1 MADVYWLSILTNF
14 WCLMF
19 TVLAI
24 GVGIAYF
31 MIAWSSTKMSFVSLS
46 EPLEWM
52 RGS

>member
-1 MADVYWLSILTNF
+1 MLVSLFSLFGDLYWLSVLTNF

-31 MIAWSSTKMSFVSLS
+31 TIAWSSSKMSFVS
-46 EPLEWM
+46 
-52 RGS
+52 